1 MDLDTILIEFEQSQ
15 LDLKTKLNSTILKL
29 EKFSAQVPH
38 PALGQTYLRWQ
49 ILAKVAATNLNLAK
63 WFESHLDAISIQH
76 ELGIENI
83 AKGLWAIWAAE
94 GSKIPI
100 TLEDGAC
107 SGQKNWCSGAGLI
120 QNALLTYKDSN
131 QHSQLISI
139 DMNQSDIDIDYSP
152 WQAVGMQHTQTASIH
167 FNRVRASKVGEPN
180 QYLTRR
186 GFWHGAAGV
195 AACWFGATQRIAEF
209 LTQACQQ
216 QSNDYRLM
224 YLGEINTAL
233 ATTRQY
239 FRFVANKIDAEPNL
253 SHELIIRILRAQV
266 ENTAQLV
273 LDKVGKALGARP
285 FCENQIFAQLTA
297 DLPVFLRQSHAAF
310 DLKNIAELSLKEGS
324 AWNL

>member
-76 ELGIENI
+76 ELGVENI

-94 GSKIPI
+94 GSKTPLQFENG
-100 TLEDGAC
+100 TC

-120 QNALLTYKDSN
+120 QHALMTFKDSN
-131 QHSQLISI
+131 QQSQLIVV
-139 DMNQSDIDIDYSP
+139 DMNQSGINIDYSP
-152 WQAVGMQHTQTASIH
+152 WQAVGMQYTQTASIQ
-167 FNRVRASKVGEPN
+167 FNKVDAYKVGKPN
-180 QYLTRR
+180 QYLTRT

-195 AACWFGATQRIAEF
+195 AACWFGATIRIAEF

-216 QSNDYRLM
+216 QPHDYRLM
-224 YLGEINTAL
+224 YLGEIIQHWQQHNSISNMWLKKLIKSPIQAMNSL
-233 ATTRQY
+233 
-239 FRFVANKIDAEPNL
+239 FV
-253 SHELIIRILRAQV
+253 
-266 ENTAQLV
+266 
-273 LDKVGKALGARP
+273 
-285 FCENQIFAQLTA
+285 F
-297 DLPVFLRQSHAAF
+297 
-310 DLKNIAELSLKEGS
+310 
-324 AWNL
+324 